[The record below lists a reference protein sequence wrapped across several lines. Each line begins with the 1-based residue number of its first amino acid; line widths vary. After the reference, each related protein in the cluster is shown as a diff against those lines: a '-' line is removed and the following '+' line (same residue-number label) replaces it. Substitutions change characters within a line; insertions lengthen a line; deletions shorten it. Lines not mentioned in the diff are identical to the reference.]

1 MWRTIV
7 DTKQGKVW
15 ANHPQDHTMM
25 EVADVEQD
33 AEKYLKWN
41 QMISAVRKASPEKV
55 VFFYGVMAKN
65 FEKMFDSSVK
75 PAYTIKSDRGNPT
88 DL

>member
-1 MWRTIV
+1 
-7 DTKQGKVW
+7 
-15 ANHPQDHTMM
+15 
-25 EVADVEQD
+25 
-33 AEKYLKWN
+33 
-41 QMISAVRKASPEKV
+41 MISAVRKASPEKV